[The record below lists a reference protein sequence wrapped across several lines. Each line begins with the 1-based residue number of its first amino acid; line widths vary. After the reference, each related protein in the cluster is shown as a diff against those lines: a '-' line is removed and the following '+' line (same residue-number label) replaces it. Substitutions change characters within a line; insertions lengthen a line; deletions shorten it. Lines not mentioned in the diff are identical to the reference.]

1 MKYIKI
7 GSFRKLLIYPL
18 FLYIYLFIRTIHT
31 KIINEVIYDN
41 KRMKPDIIFAF
52 FMSIGEFIGSFFKKF
67 YKFKKNIKKSKLS
80 VQTINKKEFKYI
92 IKKYSY
98 KLGLI
103 PLFLLICLTTLF
115 DLISY
120 LVWIFVLTYNN
131 FESFLVMDLKYK
143 IFQLFLATICCK
155 LILNRP
161 IYQHHKF
168 SIKVSFIF
176 VAIIFILDF
185 IILKNSKEFKTNY
198 YFFTLF
204 FLILAN
210 LLFAIH
216 ETLEKYL
223 MDEIYIN
230 PFDLLR
236 LEGLIEIILAIP
248 FFYLYFYFSC
258 IFNEEEKNDS
268 NYFNY
273 CNYSFSNITE
283 YFKLIFDFK
292 GVTLIFIFF
301 NFIIFIFEC
310 SLVNIYRLLNSKNF
324 SPMYRAISD
333 SLMMPIIMII
343 YFIFF
348 TKREENLYY
357 LCFVIDF
364 FMYLPVI
371 FSCLVFNEIFILEFW
386 NLSYNT
392 YDKIS
397 ERAKIQEIVNIDDM
411 NQSNDNLITPSNNSF
426 F

>member
-1 MKYIKI
+1 MKYIKL
-7 GSFRKLLIYPL
+7 GSFRKLLIYPFFL
-18 FLYIYLFIRTIHT
+18 FIYIFIRTIHT
-31 KIINEVIYDN
+31 KIINEVIYEN
-41 KRMKPDIIFAF
+41 KKLKPDLFLGF
-52 FMSIGEFIGSFFKKF
+52 LMSIGVFIGSFFKNF
-67 YKFKKNIKKSKLS
+67 YKFKKIKKRDTS
-80 VQTINKKEFKYI
+80 VRTINTNQFKYI

-120 LVWIFVLTYNN
+120 LVWIFVSTYNK
-131 FESFLVMDLKYK
+131 FEPFLVMDLKYK

-185 IILKNSKEFKTNY
+185 IILINCEGFNTKN
-198 YFFTLF
+198 YFLTLF

-236 LEGLIEIILAIP
+236 LEGFIGIIFAFP
-248 FFYLYFYFSC
+248 FLYLYFFVSC
-258 IFNEEEKNDS
+258 KVKKKEDVN
-268 NYFNY
+268 FNY

-364 FMYLPVI
+364 FMYIPVI

-392 YDKIS
+392 YEKIS
-397 ERAKIQEIVNIDDM
+397 ERAKIQELNLEDM
-411 NQSNDNLITPSNNSF
+411 NQSLSN
-426 F
+426 

>member
-1 MKYIKI
+1 MKYII
-7 GSFRKLLIYPL
+7 LGSFRKLLIYPFFL
-18 FLYIYLFIRTIHT
+18 FIYIFIRTIHT
-31 KIINEVIYDN
+31 KIINEVIYEN
-41 KRMKPDIIFAF
+41 KKLKPDLFLGF
-52 FMSIGEFIGSFFKKF
+52 LMSIGVFIGSFFKNF
-67 YKFKKNIKKSKLS
+67 YKFKKNKKIIENNNLNLVS
-80 VQTINKKEFKYI
+80 INKKRKFI

-103 PLFLLICLTTLF
+103 PLFLLICLTTFF

-120 LVWIFVLTYNN
+120 LVWIFVSTYNK
-131 FESFLVMDLKYK
+131 FEPFLVMDLKYK

-185 IILKNSKEFKTNY
+185 IILINCEGFNTKN
-198 YFFTLF
+198 YFLTLF

-236 LEGLIEIILAIP
+236 LEGLIEIIFAFP
-248 FFYLYFYFSC
+248 FFYLYLYVSC
-258 IFNEEEKNDS
+258 KVKKEEDNG
-268 NYFNY
+268 NNHFNY
-273 CNYSFSNITE
+273 CNYSFSNIME
-283 YFKLIFDFK
+283 YFKFIFDFNFIN
-292 GVTLIFIFF
+292 LIFVFF

-310 SLVNIYRLLNSKNF
+310 SLVNIYRVLNTKNF

-348 TKREENLYY
+348 TTRNENLYY
-357 LCFVIDF
+357 LCFVFDF
-364 FMYLPVI
+364 FMYIPII

-397 ERAKIQEIVNIDDM
+397 ERAKIQEIVNLEDL
-411 NQSNDNLITPSNNSF
+411 NQSSDDIQNN
-426 F
+426 